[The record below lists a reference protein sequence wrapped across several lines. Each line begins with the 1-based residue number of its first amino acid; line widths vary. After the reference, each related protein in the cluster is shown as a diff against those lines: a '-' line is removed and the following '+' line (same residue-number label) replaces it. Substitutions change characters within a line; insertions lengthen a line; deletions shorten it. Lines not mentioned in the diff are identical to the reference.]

1 MKKKAKSIVSIQ
13 NVNAVQKEYVDAI
26 EHDVEYSLIVD
37 PTDKYN
43 MSAEQKLFIE
53 AYVQFKNINT
63 AADVAGIEP
72 STAKSY
78 FMAYSTQEEIRRI
91 NRALYHRQ
99 FASKMLTLDEIGGWL
114 TAMLTDENVPLADRL
129 RSQEKLRVAEMIV
142 DINKMKVTAF
152 ENPAE
157 FAANDIE
164 ADIKNLSV
172 ETIKQLLAQNNKTK
186 EKNDAIARIDPD
198 NKLSVEERAYLS
210 TLPLKDLLEMIEEF
224 NGGE

>member
-13 NVNAVQKEYVDAI
+13 NVNTVQKEYIDAI

-37 PTDKYN
+37 PTDKYS

-72 STAKSY
+72 STAKAY

-142 DINKMKVTAF
+142 EINKMKVTAF

-172 ETIKQLLAQNNKTK
+172 ETIKQLLAQNDKTK
-186 EKNDAIARIDPD
+186 EKNNAIARIDPD